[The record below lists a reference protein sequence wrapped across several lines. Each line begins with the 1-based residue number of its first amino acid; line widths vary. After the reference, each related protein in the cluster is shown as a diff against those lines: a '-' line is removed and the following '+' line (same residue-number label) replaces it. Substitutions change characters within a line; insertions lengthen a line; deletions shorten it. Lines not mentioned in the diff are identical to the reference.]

1 MNIPPGDYNIVFVSG
16 KLTSTSKTIK
26 IEETYTVTGVGTMT
40 RYIEIERVTGGGG
53 GSSSSMAE
61 AALQLGRHPVG

>member
-1 MNIPPGDYNIVFVSG
+1 MNIPPGDYNIIFLSG

-40 RYIEIERVTGGGG
+40 RYIEIERTTGG
-53 GSSSSMAE
+53 GSSSMMAE
-61 AALQLGRHPVG
+61 AALQLGKHPVG